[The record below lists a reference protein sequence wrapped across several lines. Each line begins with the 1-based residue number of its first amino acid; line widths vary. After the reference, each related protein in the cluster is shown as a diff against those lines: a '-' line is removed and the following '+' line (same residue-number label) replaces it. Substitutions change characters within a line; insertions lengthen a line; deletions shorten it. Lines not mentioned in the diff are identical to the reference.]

1 MSVTEVWMQVKA
13 LTPTER
19 ITLRQLLDQLIASD
33 DEGKPSRSLMELCGL
48 GKEYWQGVDNDAY
61 LNMLRNEWDRD
72 C

>member
-48 GKEYWQGVDNDAY
+48 GKEYWQGVDSDAY

-72 C
+72 R